1 MTSFKDKEKEIR
13 NFIGVHTT
21 TEGIII
27 EENRID
33 LWLWLNDNDISCSVI
48 FQKNLNLKMSI
59 TYEESIQLLADEII
73 FLGKLIE
80 FLKSLGFGK
89 GE

>member
-1 MTSFKDKEKEIR
+1 MTSFKDKENEIR
-13 NFIGVHTT
+13 YFIGNHTT

-33 LWLWLNDNDISCSVI
+33 LWLWLNDNDISCAVI

-59 TYEESIQLLADEII
+59 EDEEIIQLLAEEII

-89 GE
+89 GK